1 MFHPERDLRAVILDL
16 VKEDGKSISAIS
28 RELKKKGFDLHR
40 LILTGYLR
48 AMTDLNVLRE
58 REVPPSKIYVPAKG
72 KERSIYEM
80 IGDKAREMFGEEER
94 TDAVILY
101 TLYRL
106 FRRPIFYDE
115 LAKAGVKTP
124 TGREATKEER
134 LEAKQA
140 LNKSGFKIPDS
151 SKAYVVEEE
160 RSKDDY
166 SELLARILVEA
177 FDAGVLVK
185 ETKQTRLSF

>member
-28 RELKKKGFDLHR
+28 RELKGRGFDLHR

-58 REVPPSKIYVPAKG
+58 REVPPSKIYVPVKG
-72 KERSIYEM
+72 KERDIYEM
-80 IGDKAREMFGEEER
+80 IGNKVREMFGDGER
-94 TDAVILY
+94 SDAVILF
-101 TLYRL
+101 TLNKL
-106 FRRPIFYDE
+106 FKRPIFFDE
-115 LAKAGVKTP
+115 LVKAGAKGP
-124 TGREATKEER
+124 AGREATKEER
-134 LEAKQA
+134 QEAKQA
-140 LNKSGFKIPDS
+140 LTKSGYKIPDS
-151 SKAYVVEEE
+151 SKAYLIEETGLE
-160 RSKDDY
+160 DDY
-166 SELLARILVEA
+166 LELIVRILIEA